1 MEIKEVLLPY
11 GYRFFDQEGYRMV
24 GNRKEEFLVINRSFF
39 EVDMYFSKGISSAI
53 NELLNKRPSRQIQ
66 VLDLAGGTE
75 SQAVKDIEKNKI
87 FGHRVKAL
95 NVDFAQNIKK
105 GDGARR
111 VQANVTHIPLADSSI
126 DIVYSRQLLPFMKRF
141 DRKHSLQV
149 KKVLLEVAR
158 VLKPGGIAFLD
169 DEEELSGAKS
179 DKKRRELAD
188 ELGVI
193 LETRDS
199 ATPIEGNRNFPKFW
213 DRNIRPEQFLVMRK
227 L

>member
-1 MEIKEVLLPY
+1 MEIKETLLPS
-11 GYRFFDQEGYRMV
+11 GYRLFNQEGHRMV
-24 GNRKEEFLVINRSFF
+24 GNKKEEFLVRNRSFS

-53 NELLNKRPSRQIQ
+53 NKLLNEHSSRQIQ
-66 VLDLAGGTE
+66 VLDLAGGTK
-75 SQAVKDIEKNKI
+75 SRAVKDIEKNKI

-95 NVDFAQNIKK
+95 NVDFVQDIKK

-111 VQANVTHIPLADSSI
+111 VQASATHIPLADSSI
-126 DIVYSRQLLPFMKRF
+126 DIAYSRQLLPFMKRF
-141 DRKHSLQV
+141 DREHSLQV

-169 DEEELSGAKS
+169 DEEELSGVKS
-179 DKKRRELAD
+179 DNKRRELAD
-188 ELGVI
+188 EFGVI

-199 ATPIEGNRNFPKFW
+199 ASPIKGNRNFPKFW
-213 DRNIRPEQFLVMRK
+213 DRNIRLGQFLVMKK

>member
-1 MEIKEVLLPY
+1 MEIKEVLLPS
-11 GYRFFDQEGYRMV
+11 GYRFFNQEGYRMV
-24 GNRKEEFLVINRSFF
+24 GNRKEEFLVINRSFS
-39 EVDMYFSKGISSAI
+39 EVDRYFSKGISSAI
-53 NELLNKRPSRQIQ
+53 SELLNERPSRQIQ

-111 VQANVTHIPLADSSI
+111 VQANVIHIPLADSSI
-126 DIVYSRQLLPFMKRF
+126 DIIYSRQLLPFMKRF
-141 DRKHSLQV
+141 NRQHSLQV

-169 DEEELSGAKS
+169 DEEELSGTKS

-188 ELGVI
+188 EFGVI

-199 ATPIEGNRNFPKFW
+199 AIPIKGNRNFPKFW
-213 DRNIRPEQFLVMRK
+213 GKSIRPGQFLVMRK